1 MPYSILDPRE
11 IALDTI
17 LQSGGG
23 DRQALAPWLSCK
35 PSNAVSNLIHFWANT
50 QHDSK
55 NMQVSTKI

>member
-1 MPYSILDPRE
+1 MPDIILDPME
-11 IALDTI
+11 IALDTV

-23 DRQALAPWLSCK
+23 DRQALVPWLSCK

-55 NMQVSTKI
+55 NM